1 MVEFKWI
8 KTSLFLIA
16 LLQFTAEAEKL
27 LLSFTVRDGDEVTLP
42 CENVIDGQKNCVYT
56 TWTFNGLRSSSTVE
70 LINLGQIG
78 GGAKS
83 KSDRLSVTANCSLV
97 IKKVTVEDVGRY
109 FCQQYK
115 SDQKQGEDSLVY
127 LSVIKMNE
135 QKDDDKVT
143 LSCSVSSSDQC
154 RHTVKW
160 LYEGKDVDKD
170 NKDLQTSQP
179 GCYTTVSFLTSHHIY
194 TSRLNLFTCEVTDGH
209 TRKVQLFPFSLQTS
223 VLR

>member
-1 MVEFKWI
+1 MFEFKWI

-16 LLQFTAEAEKL
+16 LLQFT
-27 LLSFTVRDGDEVTLP
+27 G
-42 CENVIDGQKNCVYT
+42 
-56 TWTFNGLRSSSTVE
+56 SSSTVE
-70 LINLGQIG
+70 LIKLGQIG
-78 GGAKS
+78 KRAKS

-115 SDQKQGEDSLVY
+115 SGQKQGEDSQVY
-127 LSVIKMNE
+127 LSVINMNE

-143 LSCSVSSSDQC
+143 LSCSVSSYHQC

-170 NKDLQTSQP
+170 NKDLQTSQT

-194 TSRLNLFTCEVTDGH
+194 TSRLNLFTCEVTDGY
-209 TRKVQLFPFSLQTS
+209 TGKVQLFPFSLQSSGEKMTSCLNICLFDGFKVS
-223 VLR
+223 VLHPNRWFT